1 MYSYLKCVSRLLAY
15 FEMKIRLYSLS
26 FTKSFA
32 EMLMNNSI
40 TIEKIQRANMKP
52 QIQMSKNLSDIVAE
66 SLLLISSLHA

>member
-1 MYSYLKCVSRLLAY
+1 MYLSLKCVSRLLANLK
-15 FEMKIRLYSLS
+15 MKIRLYSLS